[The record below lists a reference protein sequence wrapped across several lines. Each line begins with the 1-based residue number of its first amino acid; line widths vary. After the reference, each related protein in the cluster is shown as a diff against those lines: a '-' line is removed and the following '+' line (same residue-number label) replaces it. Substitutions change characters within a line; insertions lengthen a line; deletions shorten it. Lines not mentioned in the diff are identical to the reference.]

1 LILVVHQSAA
11 IASSTIGIAWAMA
24 SYHKNVRI
32 AFENRKNI
40 GNTGTVLQFLWHIMI
55 TGIFFI
61 NFRFKK
67 YIIEIILRLV
77 LNLFSSCNDFK
88 H

>member
-1 LILVVHQSAA
+1 MISSKLTIIIIIYYYILLISVIHQSAS

-32 AFENRKNI
+32 AYENRKNI

-55 TGIFFI
+55 TGMF
-61 NFRFKK
+61 NMYLRCKK
-67 YIIEIILRLV
+67 YIIE
-77 LNLFSSCNDFK
+77 
-88 H
+88 

>member
-1 LILVVHQSAA
+1 MIGSKLFIIIIIYNYILLFSVIHQSAS

-32 AFENRKNI
+32 AYENRKNI

-55 TGIFFI
+55 TGMFNIYL
-61 NFRFKK
+61 RLKK
-67 YIIEIILRLV
+67 YIIE
-77 LNLFSSCNDFK
+77 
-88 H
+88 